1 MANESVPS
9 TDAPAPAPGQV
20 TCSMASTLLRHV
32 RGRLGEQAVDELV
45 RMSGLP
51 YTPAHLDDVSNWIAY
66 DEAVALFEAGA
77 ALTGDEQIARRAGE
91 ETVRQHAGTAVAT
104 LMRSLGSPE
113 AVLEQVSVGV
123 TKFSTVTDLEA
134 VEVVPGR
141 AILHAKA
148 RPGFKRHSRLCDWTM
163 GLLSQPPVLFGLPPA
178 TVTQTACEVEGDDHC
193 EYIVTWDADRAAS
206 AADPQE
212 LVTALEA
219 QMAGMSA
226 RLESMYATARDLI
239 AFDDVD
245 AALARITERAAT
257 AVRAPSYL
265 LAVRTG
271 PDNRVHV
278 HHRGF
283 AGQDPDAV
291 ARALLEDGA
300 RGEDPGRLIADV
312 ESRTRHYG
320 RLLAI
325 SPAGGFFPQERD
337 LFSVYARY
345 AASVLDTATALEDAR
360 RRHRESRALL
370 ELSRA
375 VAQVTTADE
384 VAQRL
389 VEAVP
394 AVVDCD
400 RVAVFLWDEEET
412 GLTCKA
418 ITEQPGAAGGLLR
431 ELRVRPSD
439 SPALGRQIE
448 QVETMPIYADLDTPD
463 AFIGRVMRRFG
474 SAAVVLV
481 PIVAHERYYGLMS
494 VSVVER
500 PERLRATPALDETL
514 SGVSAQAATALEN
527 ARLIETMAHQARH
540 DSLTGLLSHR
550 AFQESLEAGVG
561 GGTSGVFTLA
571 LIDIDDFKLV
581 NDLYGHTVGDDAL
594 RMVTEAFRSSVR
606 DRDLVFRVGGEE
618 FAVILPGLSAEDAVP
633 VAERL
638 RAAVA
643 GTGFMVPLRVSVGL
657 ASWPGD
663 ASDRGG
669 LFECADAALYAAKQA
684 GKDCTVRADGGQ
696 RIEAEGP
703 VPQRLLNLLRIKDG
717 ETLAHCAEVAA
728 LSVKVGAALGLEGGR
743 LAQLRLAGQLHDI
756 GKVAVPDHVLGKPG
770 TLDDDELR
778 LVHTHP
784 VVGAEI
790 LTAWGFGPVA
800 RFVLEHHEHFDGGG
814 YPAGL
819 SGDEITLEGR
829 IIHAVDAFAA
839 MTADRPYRGAM
850 SVEDALAELRAH
862 SGTQFD
868 PQVAEAVEREVE
880 RAAAADSQSGQK
892 PSTTSASPTGSSTLT
907 ETMTSSASPGPSFQT
922 DRTVSAP
929 TRTAEPASTSTTSS
943 PSLNSNTP
951 EIT

>member
-271 PDNRVHV
+271 SDNRVHV

-325 SPAGGFFPQERD
+325 SPAGGFFPRERD

-669 LFECADAALYAAKQA
+669 LFECADAALYAAKHA
-684 GKDCTVRADGGQ
+684 GKDCTVRADRGQ